1 MTDAIKRSER
11 LGKLSKVD
19 SNLEKIESL
28 NDINKLYRKTIKA
41 YLNEITTD
49 NTLQKQI
56 KHEMGII

>member
-28 NDINKLYRKTIKA
+28 NDINKLYRKTINT
-41 YLNEITTD
+41 YLSEITTD

-56 KHEMGII
+56 KHEMGIL